1 MLLLLLIC
9 SSNDS
14 FKQATKQEPRLAVF
28 SRDGFLWCD
37 NVLMS
42 SIPLFAQCTGS
53 TLLSGYVFENATTI
67 TPYLE
72 EPRLGP
78 TSQFCSEI
86 AKRLGCYVLAGYPER
101 LSDEEDKPP
110 LEALETTHSTS
121 GVAVGANSAVLY
133 DPLGSWAGGYR
144 KTNLYDTDKTWA
156 KSGMCLLNCLS
167 GVGLISPQAR
177 ALPRTDSLLHCEP

>member
-1 MLLLLLIC
+1 M
-9 SSNDS
+9 
-14 FKQATKQEPRLAVF
+14 F
-28 SRDGFLWCD
+28 SGDGFLWYD
-37 NVLMS
+37 IRMPIMS
-42 SIPLFAQCTGS
+42 IFPHCPGS
-53 TLLSGYVFENATTI
+53 ASCIGYVFENATAI

-101 LSDEEDKPP
+101 LSNEEDKPP
-110 LEALETTHSTS
+110 LEALDITESNS

-156 KSGMCLLNCLS
+156 KSGTCRDCLADTHLT
-167 GVGLISPQAR
+167 P
-177 ALPRTDSLLHCEP
+177 P